1 MKRIYI
7 AGPIS
12 GMPQYNR
19 PAFKHAKGILRAYG
33 YQPVSPLDLV
43 PEDEPEQPYLYYI
56 KQGLEL
62 LDSCQAALFLP
73 GWRRSPGARIER
85 IFARREGKD
94 IYELRENDTIKA
106 V

>member
-19 PAFKHAKGILRAYG
+19 KAFEHAKGILKAGG
-33 YQPVSPLDLV
+33 YIPVSPLDFV
-43 PEDEPEQPYLYYI
+43 PEGEEEKPYVHYI
-56 KQGLEL
+56 KQGLDL

-85 IFARREGKD
+85 IFARREGKA
-94 IYELRENDTIKA
+94 IYQLTENDTLKA